1 MCPRVLPL
9 RESLIAKGEGLMA
22 DHGKAQARM
31 RDELKARIAAETL
44 EPGARMSSV
53 ARRYDLRPNH
63 LSDWRRLTR
72 EGRTDA
78 ATPACRITEIVF
90 TLNTSV

>member
-1 MCPRVLPL
+1 
-9 RESLIAKGEGLMA
+9 MA